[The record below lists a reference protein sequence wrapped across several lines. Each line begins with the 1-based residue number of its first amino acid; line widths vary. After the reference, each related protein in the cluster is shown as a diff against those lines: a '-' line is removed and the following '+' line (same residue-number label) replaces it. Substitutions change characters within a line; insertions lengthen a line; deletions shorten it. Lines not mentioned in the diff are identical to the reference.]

1 MKSIGLGKISDLKTS
16 AIEVKPKK
24 SLGQNF
30 LVDENIAR
38 KIVGSLELT
47 SEDVVVEIG
56 PGQGALTKYIVDNVS
71 KLLAVEI
78 DTRVAEK
85 LKSEFL
91 SKNIDIINKDFL
103 EFDYKEIFKKYKRE
117 IRLVGNLPYHLTSP
131 ILFKAFENRRYISDF
146 TFMIQ
151 KEVAQRIVGQKGTKS
166 YGILSVLT
174 QFYGKP
180 EILFNVSSNCF
191 YPKPKVT
198 STVVRLDFSEEIPYR
213 VDAGLF
219 KVVVKT
225 TFGKRRKT
233 VKNSLKY
240 LPFDEQMNKRII
252 DSLDYPLQKRPEQL
266 SIEEF
271 VTLTNEISE
280 ILTS

>member
-1 MKSIGLGKISDLKTS
+1 MTSIGFGKISDLKTS
-16 AIEVKPKK
+16 FIEEKPKK

-38 KIVGSLELT
+38 KIVGSLKLT

-56 PGQGALTKYIVDNVS
+56 PGQGALTKYIIDNVL
-71 KLLAVEI
+71 KILAVEI
-78 DTRVAEK
+78 DIRVAEK

-91 SKNIDIINKDFL
+91 SKNIEIINQDFL
-103 EFDYKEIFKKYKRE
+103 EFGYREIFKKYKRKF
-117 IRLVGNLPYHLTSP
+117 RLVGNLPYHLTSP

-151 KEVAQRIVGQKGTKS
+151 KEVAHRIVGKKGTKS
-166 YGILSVLT
+166 YGILAVLT

-180 EILFNVSSNCF
+180 EILFNVSSSCF

-198 STVVRLDFSEEIPYR
+198 STVVRLDFSQGIPYR
-213 VDAGLF
+213 VDEGLF
-219 KVVVKT
+219 KIVVKT

-233 VKNSLKY
+233 IRNGLKY
-240 LPFDEQMNKRII
+240 LPFDEQMNDRII
-252 DSLDYPLQKRPEQL
+252 DSLNYPLQKRPEQL
-266 SIEEF
+266 SIEDF
-271 VTLTNEISE
+271 VTLTNRISE
-280 ILTS
+280 ILTL